1 MKKTFFMVGILAA
14 LSMTA
19 FGAESDGTTTI
30 NLKGTAV
37 AAINIVPQGG
47 DTIDFGRVMAT
58 KTSDQSKILD
68 ITGTKGQKV
77 KIKADLGSAG
87 KFITIANGSGITAD
101 YGTAIDLASTGKA
114 TATLKLTYSP
124 ESDTDSLINETV
136 IVTATYSD

>member
-1 MKKTFFMVGILAA
+1 MKKTFFMIGILAA

-19 FGAESDGTTTI
+19 FGADSDGTATI

-58 KTSDQSKILD
+58 KSSVQSKILD

-77 KIKADLGSAG
+77 KIKANLASAG
-87 KFITIANGSGITAD
+87 NFITIENTSGITAD
-101 YGTAIDLASTGKA
+101 YGSAIDLTETGKA
-114 TATLKLTYSP
+114 TATLELKYSP
-124 ESDTDSLINETV
+124 EADTDSLTNETV